1 MKENQNRYNRRA
13 SGLSVRRVTAG
24 ATTMLVGLSL
34 LFPYAAFA
42 EEVPPE
48 ARITMVRSLD
58 GVRTIDTTT
67 HFTATGIEESSLRY
81 ASTIYN
87 KVDDDGNILLTLS
100 KWATLANGWGTD
112 ANNPYAGQYL
122 LYFSNDEFYK
132 QIDRITVDDIS
143 MVKRDD
149 GALWMLEINNKN
161 LSSGL
166 IGVVTNHNV
175 KITLKDGKTLES
187 MGMADKEITFGSV
200 WMKGNGTIAKESISN
215 GYILQNNPNIKNEM
229 ETGFTAGQMT
239 QRVAFDIEN
248 MALKSVHTF
257 KPNENFMQSDYGWVL
272 YIKEQIPTELLKYI
286 DRDEIYVYSSDTDGV
301 KYDAREAFKINVDDN
316 GLVDTSTVPELSI
329 IGNDTKTQLGEARK
343 NLDEVFW
350 GTLGQSRNY
359 TISYKLKDG
368 VSVAD
373 FAKAMNE
380 YIKQKNSRILFEH
393 WLVADYLN
401 ESNQNIVHKPDGGAE
416 PKQLN
421 NSYSNAYLDTN
432 DTDQDGLFDF
442 VEWQI
447 GTDAAQVDTDGDGVP
462 DGKEF
467 LDDNTNPSDASDY
480 LVSKPTTTTT
490 DFDTTKKTTIVGTV
504 PKPLL
509 ADPSDPT
516 RMLAVTSADAGN
528 VIVKLQKYDEAAGT
542 YTKDVYAETMIP
554 FDDLANG
561 EFSMDVGANL
571 IKDGDKVVLVAY
583 SPNGK
588 NPVIG
593 DAFAYTKQDDNEK
606 YTPVGQPVSVEKDQ
620 EPNAED
626 GIQNKDDMPTGT
638 TYSWKTKVDTS
649 TEGETTGTVVV
660 TYPDKTKDEVEVK
673 VNVTDSRPD
682 NEKYTPVGQPVS
694 VEKDQEPNAEDGIQ
708 NKDDMPTGTT
718 YSWKTKV
725 DTSNAG
731 ETTGTV
737 VVSYPD
743 KTKDEVEVKVTVT
756 DKAPVMTDTERY
768 TAVGG
773 TVDKPYGEVATA
785 DEILAVVTTD
795 APDDKVLSKEVTS
808 AIPATGTNQAVNV
821 TVTYADKT
829 TDTVAVIVNYGAASD
844 KYEPTGQPITVD
856 KGSQPNA
863 GDGIANQ
870 GELPGGTTYAWETPV
885 DTSTPGTTT
894 GTIVVTYPDNTTD
907 TVTVDITVND
917 TAPTITDTEQY
928 TAVGGTVDKAYGDT
942 ATVDE
947 ILAAVTTDAP
957 DDRVMSKDVVSAI
970 PTEGTNQAVNV
981 TVTYADGTTDTVSVT
996 VNYGNASDTYEP
1008 IGQPITV
1015 DKGSQPNA
1023 ADGVANKDELPGGTT
1038 YTWET
1043 PVDTNTPGTTTG
1055 TVIVTYPDN
1064 STDRITV
1071 DVTVNDN
1078 RTDAEKYNPM
1088 GQPISVEKDKEA
1100 IAEAGIQNK
1109 DELPEGTVYTWKNP
1123 VDTSVVGDKNGIIVV
1138 TYPDKTTD
1146 EVNVMIT
1153 VTDSRS
1159 DADKYEPEPQPIIV
1173 DKDKVPDPEDG
1184 IKNKDELPD
1193 DTKYTWEKPVDTS
1206 KPGDTTGTI
1215 IVTYPDGTTDKVTV
1229 DITVKKDMTDA
1240 DKYEPN
1246 TEPEIIKP
1254 GEKPDLTDNITNI
1267 KDLPDGT
1274 IIKDVTPDG
1283 AIDLNKPGD
1292 YTGTVE
1298 VLYPDGSKDTAT
1310 VKITVREPEKKP
1322 ETKAPVQSGN
1332 NNSGNST
1339 TGKPASNK
1347 GIVKTGDHMN
1357 VAAGMIAMFGSVL
1370 ALAGAAFAGIKKKR

>member
-1 MKENQNRYNRRA
+1 
-13 SGLSVRRVTAG
+13 
-24 ATTMLVGLSL
+24 
-34 LFPYAAFA
+34 
-42 EEVPPE
+42 
-48 ARITMVRSLD
+48 
-58 GVRTIDTTT
+58 
-67 HFTATGIEESSLRY
+67 
-81 ASTIYN
+81 
-87 KVDDDGNILLTLS
+87 
-100 KWATLANGWGTD
+100 
-112 ANNPYAGQYL
+112 
-122 LYFSNDEFYK
+122 
-132 QIDRITVDDIS
+132 
-143 MVKRDD
+143 
-149 GALWMLEINNKN
+149 
-161 LSSGL
+161 
-166 IGVVTNHNV
+166 
-175 KITLKDGKTLES
+175 
-187 MGMADKEITFGSV
+187 
-200 WMKGNGTIAKESISN
+200 
-215 GYILQNNPNIKNEM
+215 
-229 ETGFTAGQMT
+229 
-239 QRVAFDIEN
+239 
-248 MALKSVHTF
+248 
-257 KPNENFMQSDYGWVL
+257 
-272 YIKEQIPTELLKYI
+272 
-286 DRDEIYVYSSDTDGV
+286 
-301 KYDAREAFKINVDDN
+301 
-316 GLVDTSTVPELSI
+316 
-329 IGNDTKTQLGEARK
+329 
-343 NLDEVFW
+343 
-350 GTLGQSRNY
+350 
-359 TISYKLKDG
+359 
-368 VSVAD
+368 
-373 FAKAMNE
+373 
-380 YIKQKNSRILFEH
+380 
-393 WLVADYLN
+393 
-401 ESNQNIVHKPDGGAE
+401 
-416 PKQLN
+416 
-421 NSYSNAYLDTN
+421 
-432 DTDQDGLFDF
+432 
-442 VEWQI
+442 
-447 GTDAAQVDTDGDGVP
+447 
-462 DGKEF
+462 
-467 LDDNTNPSDASDY
+467 
-480 LVSKPTTTTT
+480 
-490 DFDTTKKTTIVGTV
+490 
-504 PKPLL
+504 
-509 ADPSDPT
+509 
-516 RMLAVTSADAGN
+516 
-528 VIVKLQKYDEAAGT
+528 
-542 YTKDVYAETMIP
+542 
-554 FDDLANG
+554 
-561 EFSMDVGANL
+561 
-571 IKDGDKVVLVAY
+571 
-583 SPNGK
+583 
-588 NPVIG
+588 
-593 DAFAYTKQDDNEK
+593 
-606 YTPVGQPVSVEKDQ
+606 
-620 EPNAED
+620 
-626 GIQNKDDMPTGT
+626 
-638 TYSWKTKVDTS
+638 
-649 TEGETTGTVVV
+649 
-660 TYPDKTKDEVEVK
+660 
-673 VNVTDSRPD
+673 
-682 NEKYTPVGQPVS
+682 
-694 VEKDQEPNAEDGIQ
+694 
-708 NKDDMPTGTT
+708 MPTGTT